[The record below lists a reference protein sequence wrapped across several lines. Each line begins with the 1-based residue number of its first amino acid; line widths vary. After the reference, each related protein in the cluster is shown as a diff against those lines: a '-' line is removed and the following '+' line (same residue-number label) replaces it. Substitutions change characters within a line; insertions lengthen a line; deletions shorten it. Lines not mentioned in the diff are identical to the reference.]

1 MEFENTAPEGVE
13 TVTEQEVVEP
23 ANETE
28 TGSNEQE
35 VAAPVSE
42 QETPKQDSE
51 TNAAFQKMRHENKEM
66 QSELEATRAELEEL
80 RARQEAREST
90 FSRLAGRDEDAEIL
104 ALAEL
109 TGMSEDEIRAEMEAA
124 AESAQKDL
132 RIQQLEEQIN
142 SSEAERLMQAD
153 LKRIQA
159 IDPSVNS
166 LEELGEEYYRYM
178 SSFDADGNPVM
189 TPEDAY
195 WAVKAKER
203 ANRAIPPKEV
213 GKVATGTAEKR
224 GFTEAEIDRMSPEQ
238 LRANWKEIY
247 NSWG

>member
-1 MEFENTAPEGVE
+1 MDFESTSAEM
-13 TVTEQEVVEP
+13 QEVAEP
-23 ANETE
+23 AETEEVTE
-28 TGSNEQE
+28 TGAEDQE
-35 VAAPVSE
+35 VAAPESE
-42 QETPKQDSE
+42 EHQKTDADSAFAE
-51 TNAAFQKMRHENKEM
+51 MRRAKEAAEKEA
-66 QSELEATRAELEEL
+66 EDARAELAEIQ
-80 RARQEAREST
+80 AKQEARENT

>member
-1 MEFENTAPEGVE
+1 MDFENTSAEM
-13 TVTEQEVVEP
+13 QEVAEP
-23 ANETE
+23 AETEEVTE
-28 TGSNEQE
+28 TGVEEQE
-35 VAAPVSE
+35 AADPVSE
-42 QETPKQDSE
+42 EHQKTDADSAFAE
-51 TNAAFQKMRHENKEM
+51 MRRAKEAAEKEA
-66 QSELEATRAELEEL
+66 EDARAELAEIQ
-80 RARQEAREST
+80 ARQEAREST

>member
-1 MEFENTAPEGVE
+1 MDFESTSAEM
-13 TVTEQEVVEP
+13 QEVAEP
-23 ANETE
+23 AETEEVTE
-28 TGSNEQE
+28 TGVEDQE
-35 VAAPVSE
+35 VAAPESE
-42 QETPKQDSE
+42 EHQKTDADSAFAE
-51 TNAAFQKMRHENKEM
+51 MRRAKEAAEKEA
-66 QSELEATRAELEEL
+66 EDARAELAEIQ
-80 RARQEAREST
+80 ARQEAREST